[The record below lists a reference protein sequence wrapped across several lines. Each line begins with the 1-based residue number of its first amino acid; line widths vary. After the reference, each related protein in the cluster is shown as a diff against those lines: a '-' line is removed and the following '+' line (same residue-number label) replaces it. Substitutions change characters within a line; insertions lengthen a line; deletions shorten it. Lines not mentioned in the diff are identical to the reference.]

1 VSEGCAAT
9 TPLAALLQA
18 FPRISK
24 LFQRNSKEIPNF
36 SKDFQTF
43 SLAVSWEIKEL
54 SARRAG
60 NWISWTF
67 SFGWSQIYSGATNP
81 LQLLTLHGRS

>member
-1 VSEGCAAT
+1 LALSGRPRAANFSK
-9 TPLAALLQA
+9 L
-18 FPRISK
+18 FHGNSK